1 MDNTP
6 HTPTPFKNA
15 LEKYGPL
22 KPLVCGVV
30 GWVCPCGLLGSS
42 HVHFTEPPPSEI
54 SLESPSSPEKLQIP

>member
-22 KPLVCGVV
+22 KPLVRGAA
-30 GWVCPCGLLGSS
+30 GRVCTWAPSDPRS
-42 HVHFTEPPPSEI
+42 HAVCTAHTALP
-54 SLESPSSPEKLQIP
+54 L

>member
-22 KPLVCGVV
+22 KPLVRGYVGGRCRSEWWAQPACGSQAFH
-30 GWVCPCGLLGSS
+30 P
-42 HVHFTEPPPSEI
+42 EI
-54 SLESPSSPEKLQIP
+54 SGVFS